1 MALTQEQLNRI
12 LGRESV
18 VQRAFN
24 ENRPTVS
31 TQNPNSPSLSAIS
44 NVLETIR
51 KPLDVYGLNKNI
63 PVVGGTTFA
72 DVTGLNQIA
81 PLTQDVAYGQPLM
94 RGGSLQTMQADPR
107 FTGLVDFI
115 PAVGGAAKLGQVGA
129 KAGVREIA
137 RQIQEGTGLFG
148 RNIIDPRMYAYLP
161 DTPKN
166 RNPLVGTRFESQ
178 AQGNLVPEV
187 PLRIEDLKGA
197 SLKVVPYDLTNADRL
212 ITNVSGE
219 QLNNPVYTM
228 GGGDFSRLIPNYE
241 KNIGGASGKEIA
253 KRVVGRTEATRRENL
268 AQGGTGEVFS
278 TPITMAKKSEWFT
291 TYPVDIAK
299 QFALR
304 GDTKDIA
311 AFNKSMREASIV
323 GKAKKRPFA
332 NFQGI
337 ETPEGQQQLL
347 TGQGFGA
354 GGTAGEFRK
363 AFMQKMSLK
372 GNQERF
378 GYNFEDIIN
387 STLEPEIMNL
397 PKGFAGRNIIKTFEN
412 TQLTPSLSGSKIPAY
427 DTDIAG
433 QYFGKLQPT
442 PVEALMPKTYNRLFQ
457 FFSQKYPEKHPA
469 AIKNMAI
476 GAMEKR
482 KSNIGEL
489 IDQEVIDSYY
499 KYQEGLLG
507 R

>member
-1 MALTQEQLNRI
+1 MDDYKLLPQFLIDA
-12 LGRESV
+12 
-18 VQRAFN
+18 
-24 ENRPTVS
+24 
-31 TQNPNSPSLSAIS
+31 
-44 NVLETIR
+44 
-51 KPLDVYGLNKNI
+51 LNKKRALNPAETSMAGKYANPSNQVGLGDI
-63 PVVGGTTFA
+63 ASSLDPVSAGVRGYNQLSGMNPQDLAKSALLMQSGALPFLPKDMRNQYVNTALQGITGAA
-72 DVTGLNQIA
+72 DI
-81 PLTQDVAYGQPLM
+81 
-94 RGGSLQTMQADPR
+94 
-107 FTGLVDFI
+107 F
-115 PAVGGAAKLGQVGA
+115 PATVIGGAGA
-129 KAGVREIA
+129 KAGAREIA
-137 RQIQEGTGLFG
+137 RQIESGTGLFG

-219 QLNNPVYTM
+219 QLDNPVYTM

-412 TQLTPSLSGSKIPAY
+412 TALTPSSSGSKIPAY

-482 KSNIGEL
+482 KNNIGEL

>member
-1 MALTQEQLNRI
+1 MALTQQQFMQLM
-12 LGRESV
+12 GGKREPVTASLASV
-18 VQRAFN
+18 
-24 ENRPTVS
+24 
-31 TQNPNSPSLSAIS
+31 LDLIK
-44 NVLETIR
+44 
-51 KPLDVYGLNKNI
+51 KPLDYYAVDKRVPL
-63 PVVGGTTFA
+63 VGGQSAA
-72 DVTGLNQIA
+72 DLIGLTG
-81 PLTQDVAYGQPLM
+81 TQSLVQDFSQGKPMMRNGLPDERFIDAAGMIPMIKPATVGAGQ
-94 RGGSLQTMQADPR
+94 
-107 FTGLVDFI
+107 
-115 PAVGGAAKLGQVGA
+115 AAKYLGKEA
-129 KAGVREIA
+129 L
-137 RQIQEGTGLFG
+137 RQIETGTGLLG
-148 RNIIDPRMYAYLP
+148 KGTIDPRMYAYLP

-187 PLRIEDLKGA
+187 PLKIEDLKGA

-212 ITNVSGE
+212 ITSVSGE
-219 QLNNPVYTM
+219 QLDKPVYTM

-253 KRVVGRTEATRRENL
+253 KRVVGRTESARRENL
-268 AQGGTGEVFS
+268 AKGGTGEVFS

-291 TYPVDIAK
+291 TYPTDIAK
-299 QFALR
+299 QFVLR
-304 GDTKDIA
+304 GDLKDIA
-311 AFNKSMREASIV
+311 DFNKVMREASIV

-332 NFQGI
+332 NFAGI
-337 ETPEGQQQLL
+337 ETPEGQAQFL

-372 GNQERF
+372 GNQEKF
-378 GYNFEDIIN
+378 GYNFEDIVN
-387 STLEPEIMNL
+387 SSLEPEIMNL
-397 PKGFAGRNIIKTFEN
+397 PKGFAGRNIIRTFEDAA
-412 TQLTPSLSGSKIPAY
+412 LTPSLEGSKIQAY

-433 QYFGKLQPT
+433 KYFGRLQPT

-457 FFSQKYPEKHPA
+457 FFSEKYPDKHPA

-482 KSNIGEL
+482 KNNIGEI

-507 R
+507 K

>member
-1 MALTQEQLNRI
+1 MAVLIDPQTGQMFDPSI
-12 LGRESV
+12 
-18 VQRAFN
+18 
-24 ENRPTVS
+24 PTAM
-31 TQNPNSPSLSAIS
+31 SLSR
-44 NVLETIR
+44 R
-51 KPLDVYGLNKNI
+51 KPDPNQFNTGANVTDVLGKLWDASKLQGLV
-63 PVVGGTTFA
+63 PEMT
-72 DVTGLNQIA
+72 
-81 PLTQDVAYGQPLM
+81 PM
-94 RGGSLQTMQADPR
+94 GSLPN
-107 FTGLVDFI
+107 LPI
-115 PAVGGAAKLGQVGA
+115 AAKTATNALGTSA
-129 KAGVREIA
+129 KAGLKEVA
-137 RQIQEGTGLFG
+137 RQIETGTGVFG
-148 RNIIDPRMYAYLP
+148 KGTIDPRMYVYLP

-187 PLRIEDLKGA
+187 PLKIEDLKGA

-219 QLNNPVYTM
+219 ALENPVYTM
-228 GGGDFSRLIPNYE
+228 GGGDFSRLIPNYN
-241 KNIGGASGKEIA
+241 KNIAGASGKEIA

-291 TYPVDIAK
+291 TYPTDIAK
-299 QFALR
+299 QFVLR
-304 GDTKDIA
+304 GDKKDIA
-311 AFNKSMREASIV
+311 DFNKIMREASVV
-323 GKAKKRPFA
+323 GKAKVRPFA
-332 NFQGI
+332 NFKGI

-347 TGQGFGA
+347 TGEGFGK
-354 GGTAGEFRK
+354 GGTHGEFRK

-397 PKGFAGRNIIKTFEN
+397 PKGFAGRNIVRTFEN
-412 TQLTPSLSGSKIPAY
+412 AELTPSAIGSKIPAY

-442 PVEALMPKTYNRLFQ
+442 PVDVLMPKTYNRLFQ
-457 FFSQKYPEKHPA
+457 FFSEKYPNKHPA

-482 KSNIGEL
+482 KNNIGEL
-489 IDQEVIDSYY
+489 IDQEVIDNYY

-507 R
+507 K

>member
-1 MALTQEQLNRI
+1 MDDYKLLPQFLIDA
-12 LGRESV
+12 
-18 VQRAFN
+18 
-24 ENRPTVS
+24 
-31 TQNPNSPSLSAIS
+31 
-44 NVLETIR
+44 
-51 KPLDVYGLNKNI
+51 LNKKRALNSAEASMA
-63 PVVGGTTFA
+63 GKYA
-72 DVTGLNQIA
+72 DPSNQIGLGDIA
-81 PLTQDVAYGQPLM
+81 SSLDPVSAGVRGYNQLSGMNPQDLAKSALLM
-94 RGGSLQTMQADPR
+94 QSGALPFLPKDMRNQYVNTALQGITGAADI
-107 FTGLVDFI
+107 F
-115 PAVGGAAKLGQVGA
+115 PATVIGGAGA
-129 KAGVREIA
+129 KAGAREIA
-137 RQIQEGTGLFG
+137 RQIESGTGLFG

-219 QLNNPVYTM
+219 QLDNPVYTM

-412 TQLTPSLSGSKIPAY
+412 TALTPSSSGSKIPAY

-482 KSNIGEL
+482 KNNIGEL

>member
-1 MALTQEQLNRI
+1 MDDYKLLPQFLIDA
-12 LGRESV
+12 
-18 VQRAFN
+18 
-24 ENRPTVS
+24 
-31 TQNPNSPSLSAIS
+31 
-44 NVLETIR
+44 
-51 KPLDVYGLNKNI
+51 LNKKRALNSAEASMA
-63 PVVGGTTFA
+63 GKYA
-72 DVTGLNQIA
+72 DPSNQIGLGDIA
-81 PLTQDVAYGQPLM
+81 SSLDPVSAGVRGYNQLSGMNPQDFAKSALLM
-94 RGGSLQTMQADPR
+94 QSGALPFLPKDMRNQYVNTALQGISGAADI
-107 FTGLVDFI
+107 L
-115 PAVGGAAKLGQVGA
+115 PATVIGGAGA
-129 KAGVREIA
+129 KAGAREIA
-137 RQIQEGTGLFG
+137 RQIESGTGLFG

-166 RNPLVGTRFESQ
+166 RNPLVGTRFENQ

-187 PLRIEDLKGA
+187 PLKIEDLKGA

-219 QLNNPVYTM
+219 QLDNPVYTM

-412 TQLTPSLSGSKIPAY
+412 TALTPSSSGSKIPAY

-482 KSNIGEL
+482 KNNIGEL